1 MLIFNVNESSKVLNL
16 IREVCS
22 TKISPNNWEHFVSYV
37 IKEEISL
44 EKLVLYLTG
53 HWSLATQN
61 TSDSL
66 YSILTYQIKSP
77 PPHAS

>member
-66 YSILTYQIKSP
+66 YSILTYQIKFP